1 MLDSIAIMISSVCIF
16 ILSVCIIILEIDNFR
31 IKKRLNEIVGIL
43 ELQEKAN
50 KLNAKMIN
58 GLYAKKWNEKE

>member
-1 MLDSIAIMISSVCIF
+1 MLDSIAII

-31 IKKRLNEIVGIL
+31 IKKRLNEIVEIL
-43 ELQEKAN
+43 ELQEKAYR
-50 KLNAKMIN
+50 LNLKMIN

>member
-1 MLDSIAIMISSVCIF
+1 MLDSIAIM

-31 IKKRLNEIVGIL
+31 IKKRLNEIVEIL
-43 ELQEKAN
+43 ELQEKAYR
-50 KLNAKMIN
+50 LNLKMIK